1 MRKIKKDLPLKPI
14 SPMTVNR
21 WAASM
26 YLLVPP
32 MTLSRRDTS
41 WFLAARC
48 AALSR
53 RTFSSRDS
61 GRLPL
66 PPSGGGDMPGFW
78 RGFRGVAAAA
88 VLAAEAAAG
97 RDDIIVELVWEVA
110 DVEEEVAPAEAEA
123 FLMLACGVLEVKRVA
138 SATLR
143 GLPILAMYS
152 FVVGYSISRRGAPIS
167 DSVFRFRERA
177 LGEVD
182 QMFKD
187 ATPVPLIGGG
197 MDGSN

>member
-1 MRKIKKDLPLKPI
+1 
-14 SPMTVNR
+14 
-21 WAASM
+21 M

-48 AALSR
+48 AARNR

-61 GRLPL
+61 GRLPA
-66 PPSGGGDMPGFW
+66 PPNGGMLGFC
-78 RGFRGVAAAA
+78 RGCFRGAAAA
-88 VLAAEAAAG
+88 ADLAAEAAADL
-97 RDDIIVELVWEVA
+97 DDIIVELVWDWAEMA
-110 DVEEEVAPAEAEA
+110 DAEEEEVAPAEA

-152 FVVGYSISRRGAPIS
+152 FVVWRY
-167 DSVFRFRERA
+167 
-177 LGEVD
+177 
-182 QMFKD
+182 
-187 ATPVPLIGGG
+187 
-197 MDGSN
+197 